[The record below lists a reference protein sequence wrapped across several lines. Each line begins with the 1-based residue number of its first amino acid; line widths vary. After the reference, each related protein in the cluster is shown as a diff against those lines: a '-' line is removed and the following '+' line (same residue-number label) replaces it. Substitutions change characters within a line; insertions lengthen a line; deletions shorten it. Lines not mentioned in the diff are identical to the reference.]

1 MKFNELYKNYMSEA
15 KKMKKIFIIKK
26 SDPGL
31 TSVKQIEVPEGE
43 KFEHPVYKEISQE
56 EMKKKRGK

>member
-1 MKFNELYKNYMSEA
+1 MSEA

-31 TSVKQIEVPEGE
+31 TSVKQIEVPEGG
-43 KFEHPVYKEISQE
+43 KFEHPVYKEISPE
-56 EMKKKRGK
+56 EMKKKRGE